1 MKSPPL
7 TRRRFLQ
14 AAGAGVATPYVI
26 TSAALG
32 AAGKPPASERITSG
46 HIGCGGRGG
55 SISGRCGQV
64 VAVCDPWKDHRE
76 RFAARFKCAAYT
88 DFRELLARDDID
100 VVSIAAPD
108 HWHVPMT
115 VAAAK
120 AGKDIYCEKPL
131 GVSVEEDRLV
141 RDTVHR
147 YGRVFQFGTQDRS
160 SGRHRHA
167 AELVRNGK
175 LGELREIEVHSRGG
189 PTVEG
194 RRGRAAPP
202 IAPVGV
208 PEGLDWDLWLGPAPW
223 RPYNGAYAR
232 GGFDW
237 YFVYDF
243 SIGFM
248 AGCGI
253 HPMAQA
259 TWGFDTH
266 VHGPFTVEGTGEVGP
281 DPYDALSVWNARVTF
296 ANGVVLTHRNAEHD
310 YWRFVGTEGW
320 IDARG
325 AQPESLLT
333 AKLGPDAVRLRA
345 SVGHG
350 ADLLKA
356 VRSRGTT
363 VANIDEA
370 FHADIICQLIN
381 IAVRLGRPIT
391 WDPLKA
397 EIVGDEEARR
407 LGCRA
412 MREPWRL

>member
-1 MKSPPL
+1 MKSCPL
-7 TRRRFLQ
+7 TRRGFLQ
-14 AAGAGVATPYVI
+14 AAGAGMATPYVI

-32 AAGKPPASERITSG
+32 AAGKPPASERITGAS
-46 HIGCGGRGG
+46 IGCGGRGG
-55 SISGRCGQV
+55 SITRAAGQL
-64 VAVCDPWKDHRE
+64 VAVCDPWKDRRE
-76 RFAARFKCAAYT
+76 LWAERHKCAAYS

-100 VVSIAAPD
+100 VVVIAAPD

-120 AGKDIYCEKPL
+120 AGKDIFCEKPL
-131 GVSVEEDRLV
+131 GVSIEEDRLV

-147 YGRVFQFGTQDRS
+147 YGRVFQFGTHDRS
-160 SGRHRHA
+160 SPRHRHA

-175 LGELREIEVHSRGG
+175 LGELREVEVHSRGG

-194 RRGRAAPP
+194 RKGRPAPP
-202 IAPVGV
+202 MAPVAV

-281 DPYDALSVWNARVTF
+281 DPYDALSVWDARVTF
-296 ANGVVLTHRNAEHD
+296 ANGVVLTHKNAPHD

-320 IDARG
+320 IDTRG

-333 AKLGPDAVRLRA
+333 ATLGPDAVRLRT
-345 SVGHG
+345 SIGHG
-350 ADLLKA
+350 DDFLKA
-356 VRSRGTT
+356 VRSRQTT

-391 WDPLKA
+391 WDPVKA
-397 EIVGDEEARR
+397 EIVGDAEAQR
-407 LGCRA
+407 LCCRA

>member
-1 MKSPPL
+1 
-7 TRRRFLQ
+7 
-14 AAGAGVATPYVI
+14 
-26 TSAALG
+26 
-32 AAGKPPASERITSG
+32 
-46 HIGCGGRGG
+46 
-55 SISGRCGQV
+55 
-64 VAVCDPWKDHRE
+64 
-76 RFAARFKCAAYT
+76 
-88 DFRELLARDDID
+88 
-100 VVSIAAPD
+100 
-108 HWHVPMT
+108 
-115 VAAAK
+115 
-120 AGKDIYCEKPL
+120 
-131 GVSVEEDRLV
+131 
-141 RDTVHR
+141 
-147 YGRVFQFGTQDRS
+147 
-160 SGRHRHA
+160 
-167 AELVRNGK
+167 
-175 LGELREIEVHSRGG
+175 
-189 PTVEG
+189 
-194 RRGRAAPP
+194 
-202 IAPVGV
+202 
-208 PEGLDWDLWLGPAPW
+208 
-223 RPYNGAYAR
+223 
-232 GGFDW
+232 
-237 YFVYDF
+237 
-243 SIGFM
+243 
-248 AGCGI
+248 
-253 HPMAQA
+253 
-259 TWGFDTH
+259 